1 VLRHGQTLSIYM
13 LFLCQPLKFH
23 VPVSHVFCVLLL
35 HRCGVNSSSEMIN
48 ETNTAKGKTAAQREA
63 CATPSPLPIF
73 MISYIS
79 SLGHALAQSL
89 SVSAGQ
95 SKLCAF
101 YGTGRFITCL
111 QNFRAPVQSITAR
124 PVCVTLILVELLQLC
139 QVRIQWRS
147 CTLTELGF

>member
-1 VLRHGQTLSIYM
+1 VLRHGQTLSIDM

-63 CATPSPLPIF
+63 CAFPSPLPIF

-101 YGTGRFITCL
+101 YETGSSLLVYKTPVHNRSSCL
-111 QNFRAPVQSITAR
+111 CETNFSGVTSAVPGSDPVA
-124 PVCVTLILVELLQLC
+124 QLYFSDR
-139 QVRIQWRS
+139 VRILI
-147 CTLTELGF
+147 TH